1 MKKGFTLIE
10 ILVVIAILGVLMA
23 IFVFA
28 FRKAPDQAKKAVCE
42 DYVQQVAT
50 AIESCIN
57 EGSPAVRKLYEEGSD
72 GEGVLDA
79 EAAYV
84 LASKLGCEK
93 DASSR
98 KLSGHDRFGI
108 VTPWAKDVIKD
119 GGSSCSL
126 SSEVPTGGTIR
137 DHRLYYAIATDDDE
151 DSGIVTANVGGEEV
165 RIRANVAVW
174 CAGADGKLESYSK
187 GRNGDDVYSWSHEK
201 TVR

>member
-28 FRKAPDQAKKAVCE
+28 FRKAPDKAKKAVCE
-42 DYVQQVAT
+42 NYVQNIAT
-50 AIESCIN
+50 AIKNCIN
-57 EGSPAVRKLYEEGSD
+57 EETPASRKLYEEGSD

-79 EAAYV
+79 EVAYV
-84 LASKLGCEK
+84 LASELGCEK

-108 VTPWAKDVIKD
+108 VTPWAEDVIKKL
-119 GGSSCSL
+119 GSSCTL
-126 SSEVPTGGTIR
+126 SSEVPSGGTIR
-137 DHRLYYAIATDDDE
+137 DHRLYYAIATGDDE

-174 CAGADGKLESYSK
+174 CAGADGRLEPYSK
-187 GRNGDDVYSWSHEK
+187 GLKGDDVYSWTQEQ